1 MKNLFKTLLVIV
13 IVPLVGLGQN
23 VFIPDANFKAI
34 LLANTAIN
42 TNGDNEIQL
51 TEADTYNGSLYVTF
65 DSIADL
71 TGIESFSAL
80 EGLFCSGNQL
90 TTLDVSQNINL
101 TSLDCYSNQLT
112 SLDVS
117 QNINLLRFGC
127 FNNQLTSLDI
137 SQNPNI
143 YYFEAYN
150 NPLEFLNVQNG
161 NNVNLW
167 SCDSDTP
174 VLSCGLQ
181 DIPTLSCI
189 QVDDT
194 AWANVNW
201 IGSIDTSFQY
211 FSEDCSITGIQE
223 RTENKKL
230 LKVIDLLGR
239 ESSQINQL
247 LLYIYDDGS
256 VEKKIVID

>member
-1 MKNLFKTLLVIV
+1 
-13 IVPLVGLGQN
+13 
-23 VFIPDANFKAI
+23 
-34 LLANTAIN
+34 
-42 TNGDNEIQL
+42 
-51 TEADTYNGSLYVTF
+51 
-65 DSIADL
+65 
-71 TGIESFSAL
+71 
-80 EGLFCSGNQL
+80 
-90 TTLDVSQNINL
+90 NL
-101 TSLDCYSNQLT
+101 TSLECYFNQLT

-117 QNINLLRFGC
+117 QNINLLRLGC

-143 YYFEAYN
+143 YYFEADN

-201 IGSIDTSFQY
+201 VGSIDTSFQY
-211 FSEDCSITGIQE
+211 FSEDCSITGILE
-223 RTENKKL
+223 RTTNKKL

-239 ESSQINQL
+239 ESSQMNQL
-247 LLYIYDDGS
+247 LLYIYDDGT
-256 VEKKIVID
+256 VEKKIIID